1 MVLVLILL
9 AVAAAVAQSTAPSQA
24 PAASKTAGELAAGKS
39 FPLRDIRVEGN
50 KNFPTAEIIALSG
63 LKIGQQATPSDFEAA
78 IAKINAAGV
87 FDGLEFRYGA
97 FGDGYQ
103 VTFKVE
109 EVEELYPVRF
119 AGFGVPD
126 EEIQALLRGKV
137 PLFGP
142 KVPPTGRVIKGIGDT
157 LQEYWTG
164 LGKDSKVIGTLSPV
178 GEGGWEMLFQPEG
191 EVQTIAFTKFENT
204 GVIPALELQ
213 RVFHNIGSGVP
224 YSEERLIEMLRF
236 NIGPLY
242 EEKGRL
248 EVSFCPCTT
257 EPDTETKGL
266 VVTVHVEEG
275 PEYRFGGV
283 TLPPESPLLDEYA
296 KAIKFKSGE
305 LADMSLVSA
314 SRQKME
320 SILRDNGFMNATV
333 EIARKPDVEKKTI
346 TVAFHIDEGDRYTF
360 NQLKIEG
367 LDVVAE
373 AALRK
378 RWGLQIGDPFNASY
392 PAFFLDRIKAEG
404 MFDNLKDTGWN
415 IQVSESKKAV
425 DVTLTFR

>member
-1 MVLVLILL
+1 MGVST
-9 AVAAAVAQSTAPSQA
+9 AAAQDTT
-24 PAASKTAGELAAGKS
+24 PASPREAAKATDDANASRS
-39 FPLRDIRVEGN
+39 FPLREIKVEGN
-50 KNFPTAEIIALSG
+50 ENFSSEEIVALSG
-63 LKIGQQATPSDFEAA
+63 LRTGQSVTPADFEAA

-87 FDGLEFRYGA
+87 FDALEFRYGA
-97 FGDGYQ
+97 SGDGYQ
-103 VTFKVE
+103 VTFKVQ

-126 EEIQALLRGKV
+126 EEIQALLREKV

-142 KVPPTGRVIKGIGDT
+142 KVPPTGRVIKGIGDA
-157 LQEYWTG
+157 LQEYWAG
-164 LGKDSKVIGTLSPV
+164 LGKDEKVTGALSPV

-191 EVQTIAFTKFENT
+191 AVQTIAFTKFENT

-224 YSEERLIEMLRF
+224 YSEERLVEMLRF

-266 VVTVHVEEG
+266 IVTVHVEEG
-275 PEYRFGGV
+275 AEYRFGSI
-283 TLPPESPLLDEYA
+283 TTPPESPLADEFA
-296 KAIKFKSGE
+296 RAIKFKTGE
-305 LADMSLVSA
+305 LANMSLVSA
-314 SRQKME
+314 ARQRIEAVLK
-320 SILRDNGFMNATV
+320 DNGFMNALV
-333 EIARKPDVEKKTI
+333 EIDRKQDREKE
-346 TVAFHIDEGDRYTF
+346 TVAVAFRVEEGDRYTF

-367 LDVVAE
+367 LDVVGE

-378 RWGLQIGDPFNASY
+378 RWGLAVGDPFNASY
-392 PAFFLDRIKAEG
+392 PGFFLDRIKSEG
-404 MFDNLKDTGWN
+404 MFDNLKDAGWN
-415 IQVSESKKAV
+415 IQVNEGKKTV
-425 DVTLTFR
+425 DVTLAFR